1 MRKTMVLLLML
12 CGLHFAAAQDLQ
24 QLSNLGELLQTPQG
38 LQLVAD
44 TLWVLLTAF
53 LVFWMHA
60 GFALVETG
68 FCRSKNA
75 ATVLAKNFIVFA
87 ATTLAYWTVGFAFMF
102 GDGNSFIGWKGLAL
116 TGEHNAP
123 LVLLGKAKEYH
134 GAYSA
139 LSWTHVPLF
148 AAFLFQ
154 LVFAATAAT
163 IVSGA
168 VNERMKY
175 GAFILFSF
183 AMGALIYPVVGHWIW
198 GGGWLA
204 ERGMFDFAGSTVVHS
219 VGGWAA
225 LTGAAMVGPR
235 LGKYGKDGKPNP
247 IPGHNMALATLGV
260 FILWLGWFGFNP
272 GSTMA
277 ANPSAIARIAV
288 TTNIAAAAAAFIA
301 ALWAWLRLG
310 KPDLSMTLNGG
321 LAGLVAITAPCAFV
335 SPVSAFVIGVVAG
348 VLVTESVLFFD
359 RVGIDDPVGAISV
372 HLVNGIWGTLAVG
385 LFAQPFADL
394 GDAQPKP
401 GLFIGGSGEQ
411 FIIQLIGVVAVG
423 AFVFTTS
430 LVVWAFIK
438 AMMGLR
444 VAPEEEVQGLDV
456 SELGMEAYPSDP
468 YPSFEALSAT
478 GWERFVPS
486 LTPKEQRLTVATAT
500 LAPAPITEASMSPSA
515 GNAESLAPAPS
526 VAADRRLYSVV
537 VNNAN
542 VERVK
547 RRWER
552 LCHEPQQAP
561 PEFHEVYRHLVSFDG
576 REFRFRGG
584 DPERMRRAIERLFEG
599 YLGVGASVSVEAE

>member
-1 MRKTMVLLLML
+1 VRRTKIAQVLAIASL
-12 CGLHFAAAQDLQ
+12 GLGATAAFPQDIQ
-24 QLSNLGELLQTPQG
+24 QLKGLSDLLSTPQG
-38 LQLVAD
+38 LQLIAD
-44 TLWVLLTAF
+44 TVWVLLAAF

-60 GFALVETG
+60 GFALLESG
-68 FCRSKNA
+68 FCRAKNTA
-75 ATVLAKNFIVFA
+75 NILAKNFIVVA
-87 ATTLAYWTVGFAFMF
+87 ITTLAYWAVGFAFMF

-123 LVLLGKAKEYH
+123 LLALGKAKEYS

-139 LSWTHVPLF
+139 LSWTHVPLY

-168 VNERMKY
+168 VAERIKF
-175 GAFILFSF
+175 ASFIVFSF
-183 AMGALIYPVVGHWIW
+183 VMGSLIYPIVGHWIW

-204 ERGMFDFAGSTVVHS
+204 ERGFYDFAGSTVVHS

-235 LGKYGKDGKPNP
+235 LGKYGKDGKVNP
-247 IPGHNMALATLGV
+247 IPGHSMALATLGT

-288 TTNIAAAAAAFIA
+288 TTNIAAAAGAFIA
-301 ALWAWLRLG
+301 TMWAWLRLG
-310 KPDLSMTLNGG
+310 KPDLSMSLNGC

-335 SPVSAFVIGVVAG
+335 NPISAFVIGVVAG
-348 VLVTESVLFFD
+348 VLVVESVLFFD

-372 HLVNGIWGTLAVG
+372 HLINGIWGTLAVG
-385 LFAQPFADL
+385 LFAQQFADL

-411 FIIQLIGVVAVG
+411 FIVQLTGVVAVG
-423 AFVFTTS
+423 AFVFTAS
-430 LVVWAFIK
+430 LLAWAIIK
-438 AMMGLR
+438 ALVGLR
-444 VAPEEEVQGLDV
+444 VAPEEEVEGLDIG
-456 SELGMEAYPSDP
+456 EMGMEAYPSDP
-468 YPSFEALSAT
+468 FPTFEALSVT
-478 GWERFVPS
+478 GWERFVPTIAHAQTS
-486 LTPKEQRLTVATAT
+486 TEQAVAQAVVTSAKSEPVNSGASSQATPHLE
-500 LAPAPITEASMSPSA
+500 
-515 GNAESLAPAPS
+515 
-526 VAADRRLYSVV
+526 RRLYSVILE
-537 VNNAN
+537 NAN
-542 VERVK
+542 TERAK

-552 LCHEPQQAP
+552 LCHEPHQAP

-576 REFRFRGG
+576 REFVFRGG
-584 DPERMRRAIERLFEG
+584 DPERMRKAVEKLFEG
-599 YLGVGASVSVEAE
+599 YLGVGATVTVEAG